1 MPDGT
6 SNKGPLKC
14 RTCGW
19 PVVRHLTPCPPE
31 LPLLPGDMGTYDAT
45 DCDVPLMRPADG

>member
-1 MPDGT
+1 
-6 SNKGPLKC
+6 
-14 RTCGW
+14 
-19 PVVRHLTPCPPE
+19 